1 MIRLA
6 ALRGGFFVSKVQTR
20 ALWVAERVRQGC
32 GVLGT
37 IDTVARADTML
48 PRQHRRTKGQRPM
61 RSVRDSN
68 ESKLT
73 EVYDRYA
80 IRNMKADRAQ
90 RMEDQYAA
98 WQLRQAEL
106 LVSA

>member
-1 MIRLA
+1 
-6 ALRGGFFVSKVQTR
+6 
-20 ALWVAERVRQGC
+20 
-32 GVLGT
+32 
-37 IDTVARADTML
+37 
-48 PRQHRRTKGQRPM
+48 M